1 VISRRGFL
9 ASSGA
14 AALSA
19 QSAPRPNVVL
29 IFADDL
35 GYADLG
41 CYGSPNIRTPRLDR
55 MAAEGARLTSFYAQ
69 PVCGPSRTAILTG
82 CYPPR
87 LSLSQNLGPQSR
99 TGLHPNEVTLARSL
113 KSAGYAT
120 AMFGKWHLGH
130 KPPYLPT
137 KHGFDRY
144 YGLPYSNDMWPYNPR
159 NVEEPDE
166 HPRMKA
172 ARERARFTGWAASG
186 TPLPKASQFPDLP
199 LMEGEETLELNP
211 DLSKLTGAYT
221 ERTVG
226 FIRENRRRP
235 FFLYIAH
242 NMPHVPLFPGEKFR
256 GKSRA
261 GLYGDVVEELDWSV
275 GRILD
280 TLKSEGLDDRTLVMF
295 TSDNGP
301 WLPYGIDAGS
311 AGPLRS
317 GKATQYEGGFRVP
330 FVARYPGRIPAGVV
344 SSEIVGSM
352 DLFPTVTRL
361 GGATLAPNGPID
373 GVDVWPLLSGAQSRS
388 PREEF
393 FFFGG
398 SGPGAPSVLNA
409 IRRGRWK
416 LHIKRSGDT
425 FESVALYDLDEDIG
439 ERFDRRELQ
448 AQTVRD
454 LLARA
459 TAFYADLSA
468 NVRPQG
474 AAV

>member
-1 VISRRGFL
+1 M
-9 ASSGA
+9 AQT
-14 AALSA
+14 AL
-19 QSAPRPNVVL
+19 RPNIVL

-87 LSLSQNLGPQSR
+87 LSLSQNLGPGSR
-99 TGLHPNEVTLARSL
+99 TGLHPNEITVARSL
-113 KSAGYAT
+113 KNAGYST

-144 YGLPYSNDMWPYNPR
+144 YGLPYSNDMWPYHPR

-172 ARERARFTGWAASG
+172 ARARAQLTGWDRGDGPRPRSAWY
-186 TPLPKASQFPDLP
+186 PDLP
-199 LMEGEETLELNP
+199 LIEREETVELNP
-211 DLSKLTGAYT
+211 DLSKLTGNYT
-221 ERTVG
+221 ERAVG

-235 FFLYIAH
+235 FFLYVAH

-311 AGPLRS
+311 AGPLRA
-317 GKATQYEGGFRVP
+317 GKATQYDGGFRVP
-330 FVARYPGRIPAGVV
+330 FIARYPGRIPAGVV
-344 SSEIVGSM
+344 SSEIVASIDM
-352 DLFPTVTRL
+352 FPTLTKL
-361 GGATLAPNGPID
+361 AGAKLAPNGPID

-388 PREEF
+388 PRDEF
-393 FFFGG
+393 LFFGG
-398 SGPGAPSVLNA
+398 SAPGAPIVLNA

-416 LHIKRSGDT
+416 LHLRLPAGT
-425 FESVALYDLDEDIG
+425 FEPVALYDLDEDIG
-439 ERFDRRELQ
+439 ERFDRRDRQAEVVREL
-448 AQTVRD
+448 V
-454 LLARA
+454 ARA
-459 TAFYADLSA
+459 ESVHSELSA

-474 AAV
+474 PAV